1 MIPVKIDLGERILYI
16 SLEEY
21 LRNREYYDNL
31 QLKATGKCSTKDE
44 PYIELDYNY
53 G

>member
-31 QLKATGKCSTKDE
+31 
-44 PYIELDYNY
+44 
-53 G
+53 